1 LADHVWRATGLEVL
15 EVEKYQYNYYV
26 TVGRNG
32 KPLQELLVFPN
43 GAIQPEPQSMM
54 WLGQPMYI
62 DNATALAIA
71 KKWLDTYFPGTE
83 AKEVYTFPGYYTVH
97 FTTSDGDMQM
107 NSISGYNGA
116 VIFHKWHGKHIQ
128 QPDLFIINTL
138 KKLIETLLLLF
149 LLLFLLLYLFRR
161 RTHGTPIDMCI

>member
-1 LADHVWRATGLEVL
+1 LADHVRRAAGLEVL

-43 GAIQPEPQSMM
+43 RAIHPEPQSMM

-83 AKEVYTFPGYYTVH
+83 VKEVYVSRLLHSPLHHVRRRH
-97 FTTSDGDMQM
+97 ADEQ
-107 NSISGYNGA
+107 
-116 VIFHKWHGKHIQ
+116 HKWLQRSCDI
-128 QPDLFIINTL
+128 P
-138 KKLIETLLLLF
+138 
-149 LLLFLLLYLFRR
+149 
-161 RTHGTPIDMCI
+161 